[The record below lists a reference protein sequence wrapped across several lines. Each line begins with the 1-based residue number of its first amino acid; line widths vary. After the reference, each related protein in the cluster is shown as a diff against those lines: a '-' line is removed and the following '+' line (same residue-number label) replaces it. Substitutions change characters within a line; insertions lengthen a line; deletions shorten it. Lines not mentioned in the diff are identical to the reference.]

1 MRRQPA
7 LLIALALIVPALTA
21 LAQEAEEE
29 FNWSGTGAAVEIRN
43 LNGPIEA
50 EAYAGSS
57 IEVVAIKKGPADDIS
72 EVRIDVVEHADG
84 VTICTLY
91 GDDAE
96 CGPGEDGRLG
106 STDGNKT
113 NVRFMV
119 RVPAGTDLVATTMN
133 GAITA
138 EKLAGNATLHTMNG
152 AINASAAG
160 WVRAETMNGAVDVAM
175 GSAAWSGDLAIKTM
189 NGTVTVTLPAGADAD
204 VSARTTNG
212 RVTSDWDLEISGSR
226 RNRGKGVLGAGGRDL
241 ELQTMNGSIR
251 LNRGR

>member
-1 MRRQPA
+1 MRRQLSLA
-7 LLIALALIVPALTA
+7 IALALIVPALTA

-29 FNWSGTGAAVEIRN
+29 FNWSGTGTSVEIRN

-50 EAYAGSS
+50 EAHAGSS
-57 IEVVAIKKGPADDIS
+57 IEVVAVKQGPTDDLGD
-72 EVRIDVVEHADG
+72 VRIDVVEHADG

-96 CGPGEDGRLG
+96 CGPGADGSLG

-119 RVPAGTDLVATTMN
+119 RVPAGTDFVATTMN

-138 EKLAGNATLHTMNG
+138 EGLANNATLHTMNG
-152 AINASAAG
+152 RISASAAG
-160 WVRAETMNGAVDVAM
+160 WVRAETMNGAVDVTM
-175 GSAAWSGDLAIKTM
+175 GSANWSGDLGISTM
-189 NGTVTVTLPAGADAD
+189 NGAVTVTLPADADAE
-204 VSARTTNG
+204 VNAKTTNG

-226 RNRGKGVLGAGGRDL
+226 RNRGEGVLGAGGREL
-241 ELQTMNGSIR
+241 ELRTTNGSIR